1 MKGVRGERLSSQ
13 FREEISRVIATQLRN
28 RYPELSAIIS
38 ITEVDVAPD
47 LKSAKVY
54 SSIYDTDEEKKK
66 RSFEILAENAGFIR
80 HELSKVL
87 HIRTVPDLRFI
98 VDGSMEYGMK
108 IDSILSKLEKSG
120 EDD

>member
-1 MKGVRGERLSSQ
+1 MADMPKTRTPFCGRR
-13 FREEISRVIATQLRN
+13 RKSRPGRDIGRKEPVM
-28 RYPELSAIIS
+28 
-38 ITEVDVAPD
+38 
-47 LKSAKVY
+47 
-54 SSIYDTDEEKKK
+54 
-66 RSFEILAENAGFIR
+66 FEILAENAGFIR

-87 HIRTVPDLRFI
+87 HIRTVPELRFI